1 MGLSGVFWNQVLFFI
16 LLVTAV
22 NKISED
28 QQELNTV
35 PETDDDEL
43 SVLGPLL
50 DVVGHNGH
58 VLEVQGCIYLV
69 HHVQRRRLQK
79 NQGNLSVPSSIHLP
93 NTHKSDIELDA
104 LALPPVFQMLWLS
117 WNWNRNEIWL
127 WWQINKKNPDSQKVL
142 VGTVPSLY

>member
-1 MGLSGVFWNQVLFFI
+1 LLLS
-16 LLVTAV
+16 
-22 NKISED
+22 

-50 DVVGHNGH
+50 DVVCHNRH
-58 VLEVQGCIYLV
+58 VLEVQGCVYLV

-79 NQGNLSVPSSIHLP
+79 NHGNLLVLSSIHLS

-104 LALPPVFQMLWLS
+104 LDLPPVFQKRLQCFDFPGIGSGMKS
-117 WNWNRNEIWL
+117 DYDD
-127 WWQINKKNPDSQKVL
+127 K
-142 VGTVPSLY
+142 